1 MSRDR
6 QLRSNG
12 LLCFG
17 VAGVDP
23 LVGSMVEEVTDYK
36 VVERSTCRYGPLSVD
51 LQRGLKTLSVWSN
64 VEMWPFLAYGSW
76 IGVRTVCPVS
86 LRLRLSRVHTW

>member
-1 MSRDR
+1 M
-6 QLRSNG
+6 
-12 LLCFG
+12 
-17 VAGVDP
+17 DP

-36 VVERSTCRYGPLSVD
+36 VVERSTCRYAYGPLSVD